1 MQRVAALPEVGEF
14 WREGAVMSFESV
26 VGQPA
31 QAKYV
36 LPSRS
41 TNPAFEARK
50 IEQSEFEL
58 LLQRAMEI
66 VNAHALE
73 AALAAGQEKTIS
85 AE

>member
-1 MQRVAALPEVGEF
+1 MK
-14 WREGAVMSFESV
+14 FESF
-26 VGQPA
+26 VGQSA
-31 QAKYV
+31 QPKYV

-41 TNPAFEARK
+41 VNPVLECRR

-73 AALAAGQEKTIS
+73 AALAVGQKGTIS